1 MLPGLSAKP
10 PKVMSHALTS
20 WEINA
25 DSSSLVPGPWR
36 LGRDKALGKAP
47 TLPTGEVEVCET
59 KLEEKAL
66 WVAKIMQ
73 PSTRQT
79 LKKLTAP
86 HMRAGRAW
94 AWEDPCQAFELL
106 PWALSSEAEVLLPYP
121 VSRLHW
127 EALRAQN
134 GLVFGG
140 LKTGR
145 QGPKRAW

>member
-1 MLPGLSAKP
+1 MQLPLVPSLGNLVYETGILRAKVFRLFFFKFHILIDTKSHRRLETQFRMLPGLSAKP

-66 WVAKIMQ
+66 
-73 PSTRQT
+73 
-79 LKKLTAP
+79 
-86 HMRAGRAW
+86 
-94 AWEDPCQAFELL
+94 
-106 PWALSSEAEVLLPYP
+106 
-121 VSRLHW
+121 
-127 EALRAQN
+127 
-134 GLVFGG
+134 
-140 LKTGR
+140 
-145 QGPKRAW
+145 